1 MWGEIMHKDTAKLVE
16 ELQINDTFR
25 TFYDENKD
33 YLITQS
39 LAELLMQLLEE
50 QGLTKPEVVKRSD
63 LSEVYVY
70 QIFSGIRKPERKKLL
85 CLSLSMNLNLEQVQ
99 TVLRCSGYAPL
110 YVKRPFDSVVMYGI
124 CNKLTISQINEL
136 LFEYKLETL
145 G

>member
-1 MWGEIMHKDTAKLVE
+1 MHKDTAKIVE
-16 ELQINDTFR
+16 ELQLNDNFR

-39 LAELLMQLLEE
+39 LGELLTQYLAQ
-50 QGLTKPEVVKRSD
+50 QGLSKPAVVKHSD

-85 CLSLSMNLNLEQVQ
+85 CLAIAMELNLEQVQ
-99 TVLRCSGYAPL
+99 TLLKCSGYAPL
-110 YVKRPFDSVVMYGI
+110 YVKRPFDSIVMYGI
-124 CNKLTISQINEL
+124 CNKHPVAQINEL
-136 LFEYKLETL
+136 LFEYNLETL

>member
-1 MWGEIMHKDTAKLVE
+1 MNKDTAKIVE
-16 ELQINDTFR
+16 ELQLNDNFR

-39 LAELLMQLLEE
+39 LGELLTQFLSE
-50 QGLTKPEVVKRSD
+50 QKLTKPEIIKRSD

-85 CLSLSMNLNLEQVQ
+85 CLSIAMELNLEQVQ
-99 TVLRCSGYAPL
+99 TLLKCSGYAPL

-124 CNKLTISQINEL
+124 CNKQSVGQINEL

>member
-1 MWGEIMHKDTAKLVE
+1 MNKDTAKIVE
-16 ELQINDTFR
+16 ELQLNDNFR

-39 LAELLMQLLEE
+39 LSELLTQFLEE
-50 QGLTKPEVVKRSD
+50 QGLTKAEVVKHSD
-63 LSEVYVY
+63 LTEVYVY

-85 CLSLSMNLNLEQVQ
+85 CLSIAMDLNLEQIQ
-99 TVLRCSGYAPL
+99 TLLRCSGYAPL

-124 CNKLTISQINEL
+124 CNRLSVSQINEL

>member
-1 MWGEIMHKDTAKLVE
+1 MHKDTAKIVE
-16 ELQINDTFR
+16 ELQLNDNFR

-39 LAELLMQLLEE
+39 LGELLTQFLKE

-85 CLSLSMNLNLEQVQ
+85 CLAIAMELNLEQTQ
-99 TVLRCSGYAPL
+99 TLLKCSGYAPL
-110 YVKRPFDSVVMYGI
+110 YVKRPFDSIVMYGV
-124 CNKLTISQINEL
+124 CNKQSVSQINEL
-136 LFEYKLETL
+136 LFEYNLETL

>member
-1 MWGEIMHKDTAKLVE
+1 MNKDTSKIVE
-16 ELQINDTFR
+16 ELQLNDTFR
-25 TFYDENKD
+25 TFYNENKD

-39 LAELLMQLLEE
+39 LGELLTQFLNE
-50 QGLTKPEVVKRSD
+50 QGLTKAEVVRHSD

-85 CLSLSMNLNLEQVQ
+85 CVSIAMNLNLEQVQ
-99 TVLRCSGYAPL
+99 TLLKCSGYAPL

-124 CNKLTISQINEL
+124 CNNLTVGQINEL

>member
-1 MWGEIMHKDTAKLVE
+1 MNKDTARIIE
-16 ELQINDTFR
+16 ELQLNDTFR

-39 LAELLMQLLEE
+39 LGEMLTQFLFQ

-85 CLSLSMNLNLEQVQ
+85 CVSIAMELNLEQVQ
-99 TVLRCSGYAPL
+99 TLLKCSGYAPL

-124 CNKLTISQINEL
+124 CKKFTVSQINEL
-136 LFEYKLETL
+136 LFEYNLETL